1 MATEWDYKTEMNR
14 GTLAGPAMTDPA
26 VARDLV
32 ARAPLAT
39 LSTFAL
45 RPAGFPY
52 GSLVAIADD
61 ERGRPLLLLSA
72 LAEHAKNL
80 AVNDKASLL
89 VAEPGATDIV
99 AAPRVT
105 IVGTCTRVG
114 PDDRDAVRAR
124 YLARHPEAADWF
136 TDYLHDY
143 ALYRLEPVDLRVIVG
158 FGRLSWVTP
167 DEYALASAAPSSS
180 PTP

>member
-1 MATEWDYKTEMNR
+1 MSGGESSLDYKTELNQR
-14 GTLAGPAMTDPA
+14 HAGRSGHATWIQA

-32 ARAPLAT
+32 ARASLAT
-39 LSTFAL
+39 LCTLGL

-52 GSLVAIADD
+52 GSVVAIADD

-80 AVNDKASLL
+80 DANDKASL
-89 VAEPGATDIV
+89 VVVEPGASDIV

-105 IVGTCTRVG
+105 IVGPCTRVA
-114 PDDRDAVRAR
+114 PDERDAARAR
-124 YLARHPEAADWF
+124 YVARHPQAADWF
-136 TDYLHDY
+136 ADYLHDY
-143 ALYRLEPVDLRVIVG
+143 ALYRLDPIELRVIIG

-167 DEYALASAAPSSS
+167 DEYAAAGR
-180 PTP
+180 

>member
-1 MATEWDYKTEMNR
+1 VPTDFDYRVEMNR
-14 GTLAGPAMTDPA
+14 GTLAGPAMPDPA

-32 ARAPLAT
+32 ARAALAT

-52 GSLVAIADD
+52 GSLVAFADD

-72 LAEHAKNL
+72 LAEHSKNL
-80 AVNDKASLL
+80 AANDKASLL
-89 VAEPGATDIV
+89 VCEPGSTDIV

-105 IVGTCTRVG
+105 IVGTCACVPAGEREV
-114 PDDRDAVRAR
+114 VRAR
-124 YLARHPEAADWF
+124 YVARHPETADWF
-136 TDYLHDY
+136 NDHLHHY
-143 ALYRLEPVDLRVIVG
+143 SLYRLEPLELRVIVG

-167 DEYALASAAPSSS
+167 DEYATAI
-180 PTP
+180 

>member
-1 MATEWDYKTEMNR
+1 MATEFDYRFEMNR

-32 ARAPLAT
+32 ARAALAT

-61 ERGRPLLLLSA
+61 ERGRPLFLLSA
-72 LAEHAKNL
+72 LAEHSKNL
-80 AVNDKASLL
+80 AASDKASLL
-89 VAEPGATDIV
+89 VSEPGSTDIV

-105 IVGTCTRVG
+105 IVGPCTRV
-114 PDDRDAVRAR
+114 PADERDAARVR
-124 YLARHPEAADWF
+124 YVARHPQAAEWF
-136 TDYLHDY
+136 TDYLHNY

-167 DEYALASAAPSSS
+167 DEYATAI
-180 PTP
+180 